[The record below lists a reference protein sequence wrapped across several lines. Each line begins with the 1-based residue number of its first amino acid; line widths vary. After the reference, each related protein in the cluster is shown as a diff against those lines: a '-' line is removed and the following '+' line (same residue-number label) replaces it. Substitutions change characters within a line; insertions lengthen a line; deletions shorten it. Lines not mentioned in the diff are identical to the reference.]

1 MSPRLL
7 YSKIPSTAGAIYL
20 TFVII
25 TPKLHVVFKYV
36 DYTRRTD
43 GSARLHGP
51 DENLKEF
58 LETPGNKSRHEA
70 HTCVL
75 CHV

>member
-1 MSPRLL
+1 MSC
-7 YSKIPSTAGAIYL
+7 SSMST
-20 TFVII
+20 
-25 TPKLHVVFKYV
+25 
-36 DYTRRTD
+36 TREEQMDQRGCT
-43 GSARLHGP
+43 AP

-58 LETPGNKSRHEA
+58 LETPGNERRHEA